1 MAEGIKTAYVKTPDG
16 KVIEIGDHSHLG
28 ITKADFKGMSGN
40 LSNIVASNEIQYTY
54 AEPAKPTLT
63 LTAVR
68 AGSKLIAALTGKKKA
83 GNSNLYVD
91 GDTLPIVGVAVV
103 TPNIGRDSDHLY
115 VMPKCRASVQ
125 SVSLSTNTDS
135 KRTMVYDQI
144 TFNANYDDE
153 IGGLMADGDI
163 ETGSAATELQAFG
176 WSAPVQGDGDFK
188 DDKSDSSAKP
198 VASSTH

>member
-1 MAEGIKTAYVKTPDG
+1 MAEGIKTAYVRTPDG
-16 KVIEIGDHSHLG
+16 KVIELDHSYLG
-28 ITKADFKGMSGN
+28 VTKADFKGMSGN

-63 LTAVR
+63 ITAVR
-68 AGSKLIAALTGKKKA
+68 LGSKLKAALTGQKKA
-83 GNSNLYVD
+83 GNSNLYVNS
-91 GDTLPIVGVAVV
+91 DTLPLVGVAVV
-103 TPNIGRDSDHLY
+103 VPNIGRDSDHMY
-115 VMPKCRASVQ
+115 FIPKCRASVQ

-176 WSAPVQGDGDFK
+176 WSAPEQDTGDFK
-188 DDKSDSSAKP
+188 DGTSDSSAKP